1 VFETLWY
8 LKKEAYADS
17 TIKAVNKRLKHLDR
31 HSNLDDP
38 ENVKGFIA
46 NKKCSQGYKE
56 SLIETYD
63 YYARAN
69 GLDVDVTCV

>member
-38 ENVKGFIA
+38 ENVK
-46 NKKCSQGYKE
+46 
-56 SLIETYD
+56 
-63 YYARAN
+63 
-69 GLDVDVTCV
+69 